1 MTGETI
7 SVVMSVW
14 NGAAYL
20 REAIDSILNQT
31 YAPIELIVVDDGST
45 DQTNAIIREY
55 SDRVR
60 LITQDNRGQ
69 AAGLV
74 AGIAAATGQYLAFQ
88 DADDTWAP
96 NKLARQHAALADARL
111 EAVFCLSEQF
121 VSPELADEADVIKPR
136 STIMTG
142 ETASCMLIRRAAF
155 DRIGN
160 FDPSSKTTFI
170 EWLGR
175 AKQMALSYTVI
186 DEVLHHRRLHL
197 SNFGRLFPEE
207 RDKSLLTALRRQ
219 IVRSR
224 TGRDGEDEPPFEWIE
239 ASRHIPPRSDHI
251 GDAECMT

>member
-20 REAIDSILNQT
+20 KEAIDSILNQT

-55 SDRVR
+55 GDRVR
-60 LITQDNRGQ
+60 LITQSNKGQ
-69 AAGLV
+69 AAGVV
-74 AGIAAATGQYLAFQ
+74 AGIAIATGTYLAFQ
-88 DADDTWAP
+88 DADDTWAL
-96 NKLARQHAALADARL
+96 NKLELQHAALADARL

-121 VSPELADEADVIKPR
+121 VSPELPDAAEIKPR
-136 STIMTG
+136 HTIMVG
-142 ETASCMLIRRAAF
+142 EQASCMLIRRSAF

-186 DEVLHHRRLHL
+186 QEALHRRRLHPA
-197 SNFGRLFPEE
+197 NFGRLFPEA
-207 RDKSLLTALRRQ
+207 RDKSLLAALRLQ

-224 TGRDGEDEPPFEWIE
+224 TRREDEDD
-239 ASRHIPPRSDHI
+239 SRQQKD
-251 GDAECMT
+251 

>member
-1 MTGETI
+1 MNASQDQTI

-20 REAIDSILNQT
+20 GEAIDSILNQT
-31 YAPIELIVVDDGST
+31 YAPVELIVVDDGST
-45 DQTNAIIREY
+45 DQTNAIIRAY
-55 SDRVR
+55 GGRVR
-60 LITQDNRGQ
+60 LITQDNSGQ
-69 AAGLV
+69 AAGFI
-74 AGIAAATGQYLAFQ
+74 AAIGIATGRYLAFQ
-88 DADDTWAP
+88 DADDIWAL

-121 VSPELADEADVIKPR
+121 VSPELTDTAGEIRPR
-136 STIMTG
+136 DTAMTG
-142 ETASCMLIRRAAF
+142 ELASCMLIRRSAF

-186 DEVLHHRRLHL
+186 DEVLHYRRLHA
-197 SNFGRLFPEE
+197 SNFGRLFPEA
-207 RDKSLLTALRRQ
+207 RDKSLLKALRRQ

-224 TGRDGEDEPPFEWIE
+224 AGY
-239 ASRHIPPRSDHI
+239 SDK
-251 GDAECMT
+251 DDPS

>member
-1 MTGETI
+1 
-7 SVVMSVW
+7 MSAW

-31 YAPIELIVVDDGST
+31 YAPIELIIVDDGST

-60 LITQDNRGQ
+60 LITQDNSGQ

-74 AGIAAATGQYLAFQ
+74 AGITIATGQYLAFQ
-88 DADDTWAP
+88 DADDIWSLH
-96 NKLARQHAALADARL
+96 KLARQHAALTDARL
-111 EAVFCLSEQF
+111 EAVFCMSEQF
-121 VSPELADEADVIKPR
+121 VSPELIGAADQLKPR
-136 STIMTG
+136 NAIMTG
-142 ETASCMLIRRAAF
+142 ELASCMLIRRPAF

-186 DEVLHHRRLHL
+186 DEVLHYRRLHL
-197 SNFGRLFPEE
+197 SNFGRLFPEA
-207 RDKSLLTALRRQ
+207 RDKSLLAALRHQ

-224 TGRDGEDEPPFEWIE
+224 ARHGGGEDDPPQK
-239 ASRHIPPRSDHI
+239 
-251 GDAECMT
+251 G

>member
-31 YAPIELIVVDDGST
+31 YAPVELIVVDDGST
-45 DQTNAIIREY
+45 DRTSAIIKEY
-55 SDRVR
+55 GDRLR
-60 LITQDNRGQ
+60 LITQDNSGQ

-74 AGIAAATGQYLAFQ
+74 AGIAVATGQYLAFQ
-88 DADDTWAP
+88 DADDIWSLH
-96 NKLARQHAALADARL
+96 KLARQHAALADARL

-121 VSPELADEADVIKPR
+121 VSPELPDADAFQPR
-136 STIMTG
+136 HAIMVG
-142 ETASCMLIRRAAF
+142 EQASCMLIRRPAF

-175 AKQMALSYTVI
+175 AKQMALRYTVI
-186 DEVLHHRRLHL
+186 DEVLHHRRLHA
-197 SNFGRLFPEE
+197 SNFGRLFPEV
-207 RDKSLLTALRRQ
+207 RDKSLLSALRQQ

-224 TGRDGEDEPPFEWIE
+224 TRQGGEDDSPL
-239 ASRHIPPRSDHI
+239 
-251 GDAECMT
+251 

>member
-1 MTGETI
+1 MTAETI

-20 REAIDSILNQT
+20 REAIDSILDQT
-31 YAPIELIVVDDGST
+31 YSPIELTVIDDGST

-55 SDRVR
+55 GSRVR
-60 LITQDNRGQ
+60 LITQSNSGQ

-74 AGIAAATGQYLAFQ
+74 AGIAAASGQYLAFQ

-121 VSPELADEADVIKPR
+121 VSPELPGAASISKRHTV
-136 STIMTG
+136 MVG
-142 ETASCMLIRRAAF
+142 EQGACMLIRRSAF

-160 FDPSSKTTFI
+160 FDQSSKTAFV

-175 AKQMALSYTVI
+175 AKQMTLSYAVV
-186 DEVLHHRRLHL
+186 DEVLHYRRLHPG
-197 SNFGRLFPEE
+197 NFGRLFPAA
-207 RDKSLLTALRRQ
+207 RDQSLLAALRQQ
-219 IVRSR
+219 IVRSKSSR
-224 TGRDGEDEPPFEWIE
+224 EGEDDPL
-239 ASRHIPPRSDHI
+239 A
-251 GDAECMT
+251 